1 MNIFTKHPN
10 SVDESYVRHM
20 ASAFGLGTLLLFSSM
35 FQFIHAIFPFIH
47 PPFGTDIFPF
57 IHPPFGTDVKG
68 ISNVVIKRALKTEKR
83 LRGENS

>member
-47 PPFGTDIFPF
+47 PPFGTD
-57 IHPPFGTDVKG
+57 VKG